1 MAGKLPML
9 DAFAGIGGFS
19 LALKSAFKTVI
30 YCEIDPACQCVLKNL
45 MTRRLLQKAPLHA
58 DVRDL
63 VLTAYNLSR
72 PPVILTAGSPCV
84 DLSSLQRNAQGIH
97 GSRSSLVFEVF
108 SLLDSNPTLQ
118 AVFLEN
124 SPLMLSRGLTAI
136 VGEFMGR
143 GFKVAW
149 GIFSA
154 KDVGAPHLRR
164 RWYCLATR
172 DILLPML
179 SHRAHDWVTE
189 EAPRVVPK
197 TAHSLQDLLRR
208 AAMLGNSVVPSCA
221 SHAYNVLN
229 LALQNLL
236 EPGHPT
242 KASITVCHPHVSVI
256 HMRRPQLRI
265 TRSVVDLLLQYRDV
279 SHARRAWATPVT
291 NIYPSVV
298 ETYRAANMLGTQI
311 LHDKGTLHYI
321 RDVTG
326 HPIDV
331 HSVNS
336 HWVVNP
342 EFLEWL
348 MGYPENWTQL

>member
-1 MAGKLPML
+1 MVSKLPML

-19 LALKSAFKTVI
+19 LALKSAFRTVI
-30 YCEIDPACQCVLKNL
+30 YCEIDPACQCVLKSL
-45 MTRRLLQKAPLHA
+45 MTKRLLRKAPLHA

-63 VLTAYNLSR
+63 VLTAYDLSSS
-72 PPVILTAGSPCV
+72 PVILTAGSPCV

-97 GSRSSLVFEVF
+97 GSRSSLIFEVF

-124 SPLMLSRGLTAI
+124 SPMMLSRGLTAI
-136 VGEFMGR
+136 VSEFMRR

-154 KDVGAPHLRR
+154 RDVGAPHLRR

-172 DILLPML
+172 KIVLPML
-179 SHRAHDWVTE
+179 SPPAHDWVIE
-189 EAPRVVPK
+189 GAPRVIPK
-197 TAHSLQDLLRR
+197 TARSLQDLLRR

-229 LALQNLL
+229 LAILNLL
-236 EPGHPT
+236 EPEHFT
-242 KASITVCHPHVSVI
+242 RASITVFEDASVI
-256 HMRRPQLRI
+256 YMRRPQATI
-265 TRSVVDLLLQYRDV
+265 TRAEVDLVLQYRDV

-311 LHDKGTLHYI
+311 LHDKSTLQYI

-326 HPIDV
+326 RSINV

-336 HWVVNP
+336 YWVVNP
-342 EFLEWL
+342 AFLEWL
-348 MGYPENWTQL
+348 MGYPAEWTAC